1 MNPLR
6 GIYKYMKNN
15 IIRTSGCLTF
25 LLLAVVLIPKMAA
38 ASEVS
43 GSMSTGI
50 QSGVMDGVL
59 KAAPNFS
66 PLSGTYSAAQSV
78 SLAASGATA
87 ICYTADGSMPTCGSA
102 STCTAGTKFTS
113 NIAVNSSATIKGVA
127 CYADNSSGP
136 VGSATYVISIP
147 SGGGGG
153 GGGYVAISYCSNVV
167 YDNWGACVGNVQYRN
182 ILSPSPINCTFTDEQ
197 KAGKSRSCTT
207 ISGGAGSAATSTV
220 KRVLGEKIYAEGE
233 VFRMPDGKM
242 YIIINGGQVYI
253 RNLEELRMYLA
264 QIAAKAQGEPSYPE
278 GTIIRKPD
286 GKMYIVINGVQIY
299 IRNIAEL
306 RMYAAKAAAR
316 AAKIRIYPNG
326 TLIRRADMKIFVI
339 INRQE
344 YYIKNLIELR
354 KYAGHRIID
363 IRD

>member
-1 MNPLR
+1 
-6 GIYKYMKNN
+6 MKNN
-15 IIRTSGCLTF
+15 IIRTSGYLAF
-25 LLLAVVLIPKMAA
+25 LLLAVMLIPKMAIG
-38 ASEVS
+38 SEVS

-59 KAAPNFS
+59 KAAPSFS

-87 ICYTADGSMPTCGSA
+87 ICYASDGSLPACGSA
-102 STCTAGTKFTS
+102 SSCAAGTKYS
-113 NIAVNSSATIKGVA
+113 GNIAVNSSATIKGVA

-153 GGGYVAISYCSNVV
+153 GGYVGISYCSDVV
-167 YDNWGACVGNVQYRN
+167 YDNWGGCVGNVQYRN

-197 KAGKSRSCTT
+197 KAGRSRSCVA
-207 ISGGAGSAATSTV
+207 ISGGAATSTV
-220 KRVLGEKIYAEGE
+220 QKVLGEKIYAEGE
-233 VFRMPDGKM
+233 VFRMPDGRM

-264 QIAAKAQGEPSYPE
+264 QIAAKAQGEISYPE

-286 GKMYIVINGVQIY
+286 GKMYIVINGVQVY

-306 RMYAAKAAAR
+306 RMYAAKAAVR